1 MQFPANLFIVSSP
14 SGAGKSSLIAAL
26 IKQYSSVH
34 PMTVSVSHTTRAM
47 RPGEI
52 NGVHYHFVS
61 NEEFEQMI
69 KRDAFFEWAR
79 VFDHYYGTSRRTSS
93 SSLRREP
100 TCSLTST
107 GRAQG
112 RSGSSSL
119 RQDRYSSCRPALR
132 SLRGAR
138 SRAQDSDEVI
148 RGRMKK
154 AVSEM
159 VHYSEYD
166 YVIVNDVFESSL
178 EKLHSIVLAEQQ
190 KLSCQE
196 IISSETL
203 KRLLDET
210 NS

>member
-79 VFDHYYGTSRRTSS
+79 VFDHYYGTSRENIFKFLEKGTDVF
-93 SSLRREP
+93 LDIDW
-100 TCSLTST
+100 
-107 GRAQG
+107 Q
-112 RSGSSSL
+112 
-119 RQDRYSSCRPALR
+119 
-132 SLRGAR
+132 GAR
-138 SRAQDSDEVI
+138 QISDEVI